1 MLSLSG
7 VPEQKASL
15 EEEVLDPP
23 LVPDFRFIPRLYIFV
38 STFGIF
44 SSSPAAL
51 DTETFV
57 PLLSAVRSLSKARK
71 FSGKR
76 NRSWLVLQIF
86 LFLLVIPFFPAAS
99 ALHETVCLSA
109 SLD

>member
-1 MLSLSG
+1 MFAFSFWCTK
-7 VPEQKASL
+7 EKSL

-23 LVPDFRFIPRLYIFV
+23 LAPDFRFIPWLYIFV

-57 PLLSAVRSLSKARK
+57 PLLSAALPLKSQEILGEEESFLVCASDLFF
-71 FSGKR
+71 FSF
-76 NRSWLVLQIF
+76 W
-86 LFLLVIPFFPAAS
+86 
-99 ALHETVCLSA
+99 
-109 SLD
+109 